1 MAQAFVRRNFLI
13 EVMRGRFATSTGMQ
27 LTLIDF
33 TARWCPPCRAMK
45 PVLEVLAK
53 EYAGRLAITEVDV
66 DDDRGSAARY
76 DVRSMPTF
84 VLVRDGREVGR
95 VVGARP
101 RAFLAG
107 MIERALAGDA
117 AITSP

>member
-1 MAQAFVRRNFLI
+1 
-13 EVMRGRFATSTGMQ
+13 MQ
-27 LTLIDF
+27 VKLIDF

-45 PVLEVLAK
+45 PVLEALAK
-53 EYAGRLAITEVDV
+53 EYGGRLEIAEIDV
-66 DDDRGSAARY
+66 DDDRASAARY

-84 VLVRDGREVGR
+84 VIERDGREVGR
-95 VVGARP
+95 TIGARP

-117 AITSP
+117 SITSP